1 MIKNL
6 KNILVLLFIII
17 FALSNISFSI
27 SDPNSFEPTTGY
39 SDDTSELERIVGI
52 VLQVIRVVAVIFSVV
67 GISIIGFK
75 IMLGSI
81 EEKSEYKQKLIP
93 FIIGCVILVS
103 STIIVQL
110 LYNVINARQR
120 VPKPKQPIDI
130 EHPLE

>member
-1 MIKNL
+1 M
-6 KNILVLLFIII
+6 
-17 FALSNISFSI
+17 
-27 SDPNSFEPTTGY
+27 
-39 SDDTSELERIVGI
+39 
-52 VLQVIRVVAVIFSVV
+52 VAVIFSVV

-120 VPKPKQPIDI
+120 VPKSKPPIDI